1 MTGGSTLPVWRR
13 RGIYRGI
20 VGYRARLGVAAGFR
34 YIQVDA
40 SADSR
45 PILTRLGPRP
55 VATTTPYVR
64 PPADRGGAPKEPA
77 DA

>member
-1 MTGGSTLPVWRR
+1 MTPGSTLAVWRR

-20 VGYRARLGVAAGFR
+20 VGYRARLTVAAGFR

-45 PILTRLGPRP
+45 PILTRLGLLPA
-55 VATTTPYVR
+55 ATTTPYVW